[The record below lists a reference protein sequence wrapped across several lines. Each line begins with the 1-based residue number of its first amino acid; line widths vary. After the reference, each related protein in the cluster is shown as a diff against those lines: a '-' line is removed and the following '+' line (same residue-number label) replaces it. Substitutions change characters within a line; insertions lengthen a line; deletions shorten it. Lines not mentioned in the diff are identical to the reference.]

1 MCNLCIYFRSCFA
14 YCISRSPCR
23 SGYLMSI
30 SEYPKLVSVN
40 CAICGAEITLIIE
53 LIIGTPE
60 PIDGLMR
67 LPLDPEPTVLS
78 GCHHFY
84 DAEAENV

>member
-1 MCNLCIYFRSCFA
+1 MGKKERSQEVT
-14 YCISRSPCR
+14 YI
-23 SGYLMSI
+23 
-30 SEYPKLVSVN
+30 EYPKLAEVK
-40 CAICGAEITLIIE
+40 CAICGAKITLIIE

-67 LPLDPEPTVLS
+67 LPLDPEPTVLA

-84 DAEAENV
+84 DRETDND